1 MQTEVNKMS
10 EATIRAL
17 DFTVQ
22 DEKLVDSAE
31 RLAGAITDSLGEHDR
46 VVVSLKGLRGV
57 SSSYFNVILRNLVSS
72 IDLVAVEE
80 RVKFQFDSLAQEM
93 VYQRSLL
100 SFREEGAVA

>member
-1 MQTEVNKMS
+1 MS
-10 EATIRAL
+10 EVTIQAI

-31 RLAGAITDSLGEHDR
+31 RLAEAIIDSLEAHER

-72 IDLVAVEE
+72 IDLAAVEE
-80 RVKFQFDSLAQEM
+80 RTEFQFDSLAQEM

-100 SFREEGAVA
+100 SFSEEGAVA

>member
-1 MQTEVNKMS
+1 MS
-10 EATIRAL
+10 EMTIQAI

-22 DEKLVDSAE
+22 NERLVESAE
-31 RLAGAITDSLGEHDR
+31 RLAGAIIDTLGVHDR
-46 VVVSLKGLRGV
+46 VVVSLMGLRGV

-72 IDLVAVEE
+72 IDLAAVEE
-80 RVKFQFDSLAQEM
+80 RIEFQFDSMAQEM